1 MTKAKSPLRALD
13 IAAGIVPTER
23 GLHEL
28 DLAFGEFGVR
38 VFSNAK
44 PLLHRLDRY
53 YQAFLSPARPTPDLV
68 IHAIERPAA
77 RLPLAFREWPREPG
91 KRGRKEEW
99 ADVEGGRVV
108 RKIRTGMQFLIGP
121 EYRVAF
127 GPCQA
132 NDNQIVN
139 FINTQYINHHVHRGW
154 VLGHAASAAARDGAR
169 SVVFAAGS
177 GGGKSTLALH
187 LLSLGAGFV
196 SNDRV
201 LLRRHG
207 DEVLV
212 RGVPKLPRV
221 NPGTII
227 NNPKLLSLL
236 SQEKI
241 DSLRTL
247 SREELWQLEEKYDVD
262 LKLTFSGT
270 SYVAESAVGALVVLD
285 WDRRVSLPT
294 EFIDTVYEAC
304 EGAFTAIRKGPGPF
318 FFAADGT
325 MPSGPVE
332 PDAANYLRELDGL
345 SVLQLRGGVEF
356 EKAASRVADLLDL
369 GAQ

>member
-1 MTKAKSPLRALD
+1 MTKAKSHLRALD
-13 IAAGIVPTER
+13 VAAGIVPTER

-53 YQAFLSPARPTPDLV
+53 YQAFLSPARPAPDLV
-68 IHAIERPAA
+68 IHAIERPTA

-99 ADVEGGRVV
+99 ANLDGGRVV

-121 EYRVAF
+121 DYRIAF

-139 FINTQYINHHVHRGW
+139 FINTQYINHHLHRGW
-154 VLGHAASAAARDGAR
+154 VLGHAAAVAARDGAH
-169 SVVFAAGS
+169 SIVFAASS

-187 LLSLGAGFV
+187 LLSAGAGFV

-201 LLRRHG
+201 LLKRHG
-207 DEVLV
+207 DGVLV

-236 SQEKI
+236 STEKVE
-241 DSLRTL
+241 SLRSL

-270 SYVAESAVGALVVLD
+270 RYIAESMVQALVVLD

-294 EFIDTVYEAC
+294 ELRETTYEEC
-304 EGAFTAIRKGPGPF
+304 ESAFSAIRKGPGPF
-318 FFAADGT
+318 YFAADGS

-332 PDAANYLRELDGL
+332 PEAEVYRTALEGL
-345 SVLQLRGGVEF
+345 PVLQLEGGVEF
-356 EKAASRVADLLDL
+356 EKAASRVADLLGL
-369 GAQ
+369 GAE